1 MAKGAAMSSTRHIY
15 IAQTQPG
22 FEAIAA
28 TEIAQRLDGAD
39 ILDARSVSDKNGML
53 RFAYSGDPRDPL
65 TLRTVEDVFVVAAE
79 AYDLA
84 PDCAA
89 LRRLEQPAS
98 SAPSAWRV
106 WSIRGAAAKDGS
118 TTAWLRGRS
127 GARPTVASMR
137 RSPLNAGSQRARIIA
152 GGSAPMAGSKSG

>member
-1 MAKGAAMSSTRHIY
+1 MSSTRHIY

-65 TLRTVEDVFVVAAE
+65 TLRKVEDVFVVAAE

-89 LRRLEQPAS
+89 PRRLEQPA
-98 SAPSAWRV
+98 
-106 WSIRGAAAKDGS
+106 
-118 TTAWLRGRS
+118 
-127 GARPTVASMR
+127 
-137 RSPLNAGSQRARIIA
+137 
-152 GGSAPMAGSKSG
+152 